1 MSHPTLLDILTD
13 GSIVLLLGSYT
24 TTGAAMPD
32 YTDHFA
38 ADDCIAT
45 VLGTS
50 GTATV
55 PTKLQDP
62 FLEKQAHTMVWY

>member
-13 GSIVLLLGSYT
+13 GSVVVLLGNYT
-24 TTGAAMPD
+24 TTVAAMPD
-32 YTDHFA
+32 CTALFGFA

-45 VLGTS
+45 VLATR

-55 PTKLQDP
+55 PTKL
-62 FLEKQAHTMVWY
+62 

>member
-13 GSIVLLLGSYT
+13 GSVVLGNYT
-24 TTGAAMPD
+24 TTVAAMPD
-32 YTDHFA
+32 YTALFGFA
-38 ADDCIAT
+38 TDDCIAT

-55 PTKLQDP
+55 PTKLQDL